1 MKKNKNKLQFIPL
14 GGMGEIGKNM
24 YVYRYADEIVV
35 VDAGQMFPD
44 EEMFGIDSVIPDIS
58 YLIENKSKVKGI
70 ILTHGHEDHIGGLPY
85 ILQSLDVPIYG
96 TKLTLGLVQAKLK
109 DRSTGV
115 EPEMHV
121 ISPEKGLHLGEF
133 FIECIRVN
141 HSIPD
146 AVSFAIHT
154 PAGTV
159 IHTGDFKI
167 DQTPIDGEVF
177 DLQKFAAIGHRGVLL
192 LVSDST
198 NAEKPGMTLSER
210 YVGNAINDVFR
221 TATGRI
227 LIATFASNVHRLQQV
242 IDGARTYGR
251 KIAIVGRSMVN
262 VVAIAQELGYL
273 DAPEGMLID
282 IDDINK
288 LPKEKIAII
297 TTGSQGEPMA
307 ALSRIAASSH
317 RKIDII
323 PGDTVMIAASP
334 IPGNER
340 LVGRTINNLFK
351 RGARVLYEKQA
362 GIHVSGHASQE
373 ELKMMISLVRPKYFI
388 PCHGEYRHLVKHA
401 EIAKELGIPK
411 ENVFITENGMV
422 MEFAQDKAGRCGSVT
437 SGKVYVDGL
446 GIGDVGNIVLRDR
459 KHLSQDGILVVVLT
473 MDKQNGTVVAGPDII
488 SRGFVYVRESEML
501 LEDARVEVTTA
512 LDRCQSQNSTPVEWS
527 VIKTIVRDSL
537 GSFLYE
543 RTGRRPMIL
552 PIIMEI

>member
-24 YVYRYADEIVV
+24 YVYRYADEIIV

-44 EEMFGIDSVIPDIS
+44 EEMYGIDSVIPDIS
-58 YLIENKSKVKGI
+58 YLVEHKSKIKGI
-70 ILTHGHEDHIGGLPY
+70 ILTHGHEDHIGALPY

-96 TKLTLGLVQAKLK
+96 TKLTLGLVQAKLQ
-109 DRSTGV
+109 DRGTNV
-115 EPEMHV
+115 EPQMHV
-121 ISPEKGLHLGEF
+121 VSPEKGVHLGQFFVEF
-133 FIECIRVN
+133 IRVN

-146 AVSFAIHT
+146 SVSLALHS

-177 DLQKFAAIGHRGVLL
+177 DLQKFAAIGRRGVLL

-198 NAEKPGMTLSER
+198 NAEKSGMTLSEKN
-210 YVGNAINDVFR
+210 VGATIDEAFR
-221 TATGRI
+221 SATSRI
-227 LIATFASNVHRLQQV
+227 LIATFASNIHRIQQV
-242 IDGARTYGR
+242 VDSAIKYER

-262 VVAIAQELGYL
+262 VVSIAGELGYL
-273 DAPEGMLID
+273 DIPEGMLLD
-282 IDDINK
+282 IDEINR

-317 RKIDII
+317 KKIDII
-323 PGDTVMIAASP
+323 PGDTVMIAATP

-351 RGARVLYEKQA
+351 RGARVLYEREA
-362 GIHVSGHASQE
+362 GIHVSGHASKE
-373 ELKMMISLVRPKYFI
+373 ELKMMMSLVRPQYFI
-388 PCHGEYRHLVKHA
+388 PNHGEYRHLVKHA
-401 EIAKELGIPK
+401 EIAQELGISK
-411 ENVFITENGMV
+411 DNIFIIENGMV
-422 MEFAQDKAGRCGSVT
+422 IEFSQDKVGRAGNVT
-437 SGKVYVDGL
+437 SGKVFVDGL

-459 KHLSQDGILVVVLT
+459 RHLSQDGILVVVLT

-512 LDRCQSQNSTPVEWS
+512 LEKCQNQNTSSVEWS
-527 VIKTIVRDSL
+527 VIKTVVRDSL